1 MLKTIVI
8 LIVVVVVAIL
18 AWASMQP
25 DTLHVERTVTI
36 NAPAVEIFPLINDLH
51 QWQSWSPWEK
61 KDPAMKRTY
70 SGPPSG
76 KGAGYEWEGNSQV
89 GSGRMEVTE
98 STAPSKI
105 TMQLHFIKP
114 FEGHDVGEFTLK
126 PNGNSTTV
134 TWSMTGPNRY
144 LGKVMSIFVNMD
156 KMIGNDFQDGLNNLK
171 AIAERSSRAVTKR

>member
-1 MLKTIVI
+1 MLKKIVI
-8 LIVVVVVAIL
+8 LIVVVIAGIL
-18 AWASMQP
+18 LWAATKP

-36 NAPAVEIFPLINDLH
+36 DAPPDRIFPLINDLH
-51 QWQSWSPWEK
+51 QWQSWSPYEK

-76 KGAGYEWEGNSQV
+76 RGAAYAWDGNRQV
-89 GSGRMEVTE
+89 GTGRMEVTE

-105 TMQLHFIKP
+105 TMQLEFIKP
-114 FEGHDVGEFTLK
+114 FEGHDVAEFTLK

-144 LGKVMSIFVNMD
+144 LGKLMSVFVNMD
-156 KMIGNDFQDGLNNLK
+156 KMIGSDFEAGLAGLK
-171 AIAERSSRAVTKR
+171 AKAEQVQRERV